1 MFSNKIDTYTPIKDD
16 KLKSQTSQNFD
27 FEGEGFS
34 SMLEKDETLSGKLR
48 ETEAEIRE
56 DESILSTDEENQA
69 IAKKRSGGVNQET
82 QAKIS
87 ETKQETDARN
97 LLKLMDISTK
107 INPVQISKSKKE
119 LENIT
124 GAVSETPEELAG
136 IVTKVLQEAQI
147 QEKESDEAIKTTIDL
162 STSEE
167 KMSDSKKSKKEDE
180 FHETREELLEDM
192 SILSTDE
199 ENLAMARQ
207 NSGYSDLSDNDF
219 SHNGEEDME
228 LLSEIISIHNQS
240 RIEVSNSAVIKSAE
254 NVMAQIIEESKNKL
268 VKLDVSELSSEDV
281 DYITDL
287 LKQGTADF
295 NFDETENP
303 SALSAKFLSMLKET
317 LTNKKVFRIDFDNE
331 ISVII
336 KIDVEGKISA
346 NFLTSSKELEENLK
360 NNLYILRQKFEEQ
373 GIKYDKIEHTS
384 TQTDDAQLD
393 MQEVINTIKSAG
405 IDTELLKKRTN
416 DTLI

>member
-1 MFSNKIDTYTPIKDD
+1 MFSNKIDTYTPVKDD

-34 SMLEKDETLSGKLR
+34 SMLEKDETLTGKLR

-69 IAKKRSGGVNQET
+69 IAKRRT
-82 QAKIS
+82 QAKAEAEKQIQK
-87 ETKQETDARN
+87 ETSKPEVDARN

-107 INPVQISKSKKE
+107 INPVHISKSKKE

-124 GAVSETPEELAG
+124 GAVSDNQEELVG
-136 IVTKVLQEAQI
+136 IVTKVLQEAQV
-147 QEKESDEAIKTTIDL
+147 KEDHQDEAIKTTIDL

-167 KMSDSKKSKKEDE
+167 KMSDSKKSKKEEE
-180 FHETREELLEDM
+180 FHETQEELLEDM

-199 ENLAMARQ
+199 ENLAMARK
-207 NSGYSDLSDNDF
+207 NSGYSELSDEDF

-228 LLSEIISIHNQS
+228 LLSEIVSIHNQS
-240 RIEVSNSAVIKSAE
+240 RIEVSNSSVIKSAE
-254 NVMAQIIEESKNKL
+254 NVMAQIIEESKSKL

-281 DYITDL
+281 DYITNL

-295 NFDETENP
+295 NFDEKENP

-384 TQTDDAQLD
+384 THTDDAQLD

-405 IDTELLKKRTN
+405 IDTKVLENKN
-416 DTLI
+416 

>member
-1 MFSNKIDTYTPIKDD
+1 MFSNKIDTYTPIKED

-34 SMLEKDETLSGKLR
+34 SMLEKDETLTGKLR

-82 QAKIS
+82 QNKNLENKSNI
-87 ETKQETDARN
+87 DARN

-124 GAVSETPEELAG
+124 GAVSDNPEELAG
-136 IVTKVLQEAQI
+136 IVSKVLQEAQI

-180 FHETREELLEDM
+180 FHETQEELLEDM

-207 NSGYSDLSDNDF
+207 NSGYADLSDEDF

-228 LLSEIISIHNQS
+228 LLSEIVSIHNQS

-281 DYITDL
+281 DYITNL

-346 NFLTSSKELEENLK
+346 NFLTSNKEIEEKLK
-360 NNLYILRQKFEEQ
+360 NNLYILKQKFEEQ
-373 GIKYDKIEHTS
+373 GIKYDRIEHTS
-384 TQTDDAQLD
+384 TLKDDAQLD

-405 IDTELLKKRTN
+405 IDTKDLEKQN
-416 DTLI
+416 

>member
-34 SMLEKDETLSGKLR
+34 SMLEKDETVSGKLR

-69 IAKKRSGGVNQET
+69 IAKKRSGGVNNEN

-124 GAVSETPEELAG
+124 GGVSETPEELAG
-136 IVTKVLQEAQI
+136 IVSKVLQEAQI

-199 ENLAMARQ
+199 ENLAMAKQ
-207 NSGYSDLSDNDF
+207 NSGYSELSDEDY

-228 LLSEIISIHNQS
+228 LLSEIVSIHNQS
-240 RIEVSNSAVIKSAE
+240 RIEVPNSSVVKSAE
-254 NVMAQIIEESKNKL
+254 NIMSQIIEESKNKL

-281 DYITDL
+281 DYITNL

-384 TQTDDAQLD
+384 TQNNDAQLD
-393 MQEVINTIKSAG
+393 MQAVINTIKSAG
-405 IDTELLKKRTN
+405 IDTKELEKKN
-416 DTLI
+416 